1 MMPYYLYA
9 IVNVV
14 TFIIWGVDKQ
24 RARDHAWRVP
34 EATLVTLIMLGGAP
48 GALAGM
54 LIFRHKTRKLAFWF
68 AVLFGFALHGYLLF
82 FA

>member
-1 MMPYYLYA
+1 MPYLYA
-9 IVNVV
+9 VV
-14 TFIIWGVDKQ
+14 SIITFIIWGVDKQ

-34 EATLVTLIMLGGAP
+34 EATLVTLIMLGGAA

-54 LIFRHKTRKLAFWF
+54 LVFRHKTRKPAFWI
-68 AVLFGFALHGYLLF
+68 AVLFALALQGYLLF